1 MKKVVALILLF
12 SLNAAAAEVTKFEPR
27 PAVVEQEGNT
37 YVGILLSEE
46 DFRKLL
52 QDKIDTNAKVAEC
65 DVDKKV
71 CTQLQEQYK
80 LSIKNLQETIQKDN
94 TWFPS
99 HDLYKYSLFLFSL
112 ARLYRLYNSNRSS
125 YANYNT
131 SQKT

>member
-1 MKKVVALILLF
+1 MRLLVTTLLLF
-12 SLNAAAAEVTKFEPR
+12 SLNATAGEVTEFKPR
-27 PAVVEQEGNT
+27 SAAVEEGSDT

-80 LSIKNLQETIQKDN
+80 LSIKSLQETIQKEN
-94 TWFPS
+94 TWFKRNKGSLGLLTGVVIGVGTSIAIVRAVQPS
-99 HDLYKYSLFLFSL
+99 
-112 ARLYRLYNSNRSS
+112 
-125 YANYNT
+125 
-131 SQKT
+131 Q